1 MIPVIGPLRSVVFMS
16 SIPKKPRKR
25 QHGKKKTN
33 PRSLEQ
39 YRSQPAKKQNL
50 QIRVAHALTSM
61 RSEGLSLA
69 QAARANGVDART
81 IKSYAGSA
89 LTKVSGGR
97 YSVKKNDRVLRALV
111 IPTERGLA
119 EIATRSSRDATKIGK
134 YSAAVQTFLE
144 TGDDSAL
151 RPFQGQSIIDA
162 AGNRVPFLTD
172 LDELERQ
179 GSAGVLSFES
189 IYARVA

>member
-1 MIPVIGPLRSVVFMS
+1 MP
-16 SIPKKPRKR
+16 SIPKKPRKSQR
-25 QHGKKKTN
+25 AKKKTS

-39 YRSQPAKKQNL
+39 YRALPAKQQNL
-50 QIRVAHALTSM
+50 HIRVAHALTSM
-61 RSEGLSLA
+61 RSEGFSLA
-69 QAARANGVDART
+69 QAARVHGVDPRT
-81 IKSYAGSA
+81 IKRHAGSA
-89 LTKVSGGR
+89 LKKGSGGR
-97 YSVKKNDRVLRALV
+97 FNVKPNDRVLRALV

-119 EIATRSSRDATKIGK
+119 EIATRSSRDATKVGK

-151 RPFQGQSIIDA
+151 RPFQGQSIVDA

-172 LDELERQ
+172 LDELERL

-189 IYARVA
+189 IYARAA